1 MSNSKPEQLDSPI
14 NVRQLDS
21 VSMITIRADLSNP
34 ETVAEI
40 EKAVGITVPDQRQI
54 SGNTANGLAW
64 MSPDELLLLRSGK
77 INVPALVKEVAAS
90 ISGASLVVDVS
101 HARAL
106 FSLSGEGSR
115 EVLAKG
121 APIDLSKASFK
132 VGDFRRTRMGQV
144 AVAFWLE
151 DGEVEQFTLICFA
164 SVAEFMDEWL
174 TTASAPGSLPEI
186 F

>member
-14 NVRQLDS
+14 NVRQLDG

-40 EKAVGITVPDQRQI
+40 EKAVGITVPAQRRI
-54 SGNTANGLAW
+54 SGCILNGLAW
-64 MSPDELLLLRSGK
+64 MSPDELLLLRSGDMS
-77 INVPALVKEVAAS
+77 VPALVNEVSTS
-90 ISGASLVVDVS
+90 INGASLVVDVS

-106 FSLSGEGSR
+106 FALSGEGSR

-121 APIDLSKASFK
+121 APVDLSKTSFK

-174 TTASAPGSLPEI
+174 TIASAPGSLPD
-186 F
+186 FF